1 MGTGSDL
8 WNAFQTPCNQR
19 DWTQAASLFVTDGVY
34 IIPSGRLEGPEAI
47 AAFLAAGGKAT
58 SDSKDETSMLIE
70 NGDRVVAVWTN
81 RATLTGTIPKA
92 DGTEIAVTGTT
103 LKHSGVTV
111 GTVRD
116 GKFAT
121 MRDYLDTGDIVRQL
135 GLAPST

>member
-1 MGTGSDL
+1 MASPTTSACIAPGVEYH
-8 WNAFQTPCNQR
+8 
-19 DWTQAASLFVTDGVY
+19 AASDERSFQ
-34 IIPSGRLEGPEAI
+34 AI